1 MFSIFLVQIDAAH
14 LHVLEK
20 KNYNIS
26 VDYCVANEH
35 TAQSGGK
42 VTVLT
47 LVASPATKC
56 CGLMVE
62 VQYEVCKKKGL
73 ILRTLEQRQR
83 SRQAAQDRE

>member
-1 MFSIFLVQIDAAH
+1 MQLTCMFLR
-14 LHVLEK
+14 

-26 VDYCVANEH
+26 VGYCVANEH

-47 LVASPATKC
+47 LVASPVAKC
-56 CGLMVE
+56 CSLMVE
-62 VQYEVCKKKGL
+62 VDYEIKKFGL

-83 SRQAAQDRE
+83 SRQAIGCDDLLVYIVNP

>member
-1 MFSIFLVQIDAAH
+1 M
-14 LHVLEK
+14 
-20 KNYNIS
+20 N
-26 VDYCVANEH
+26 

-83 SRQAAQDRE
+83 SRQAIGCDDLLVYIVKP

>member
-1 MFSIFLVQIDAAH
+1 M
-14 LHVLEK
+14 
-20 KNYNIS
+20 
-26 VDYCVANEH
+26 
-35 TAQSGGK
+35 
-42 VTVLT
+42 LT

-83 SRQAAQDRE
+83 SRQAIGCDDLLVYIVKP